1 MSVDP
6 SRDHVGA
13 DTTRAGGWET
23 LRANLPAI
31 SVMLLAVCLQLLGA
45 VRLKTIADNR
55 LTWTAGLVAL
65 GVAGVV
71 LLNLIRLGV
80 WGYANSRFP
89 LSTTFP
95 LSSRSTS
102 NAIWDREDHFADR
115 RRLEEL
121 PGNHAPPR
129 SRQARTSFSG
139 SGGLPS

>member
-6 SRDHVGA
+6 SRNHLGA
-13 DTTRAGGWET
+13 DTTPAGGWET

-45 VRLKTIADNR
+45 VLLKTIADNR

-65 GVAGVV
+65 GVAGVL

-95 LSSRSTS
+95 LSSLFFPGLLLV
-102 NAIWDREDHFADR
+102 AIAFGDDI
-115 RRLEEL
+115 
-121 PGNHAPPR
+121 
-129 SRQARTSFSG
+129 
-139 SGGLPS
+139 GLTQVLGALLITIGTMWLSVRVSA